1 MKILKAGVIIGLIGG
16 ALDITAAL
24 TVYPAV
30 YGADP
35 VRILQSIAEGV
46 QGPAAF
52 EGGAASAALGLGLHF
67 FIAIC
72 AGLVLVMA
80 MSKIALLRKWPL
92 LTGAGFGLAMYNF
105 MQLVVLPLSLAGA
118 QTHDAKSL
126 AIGLAIHMFI
136 FGAPMGFAASRMLK
150 GS

>member
-1 MKILKAGVIIGLIGG
+1 MLKAGLLTGLLGG
-16 ALDITAAL
+16 ALDIAAAL

-30 YGADP
+30 YGASP
-35 VRILQSIAEGV
+35 VRILQSIAAGV
-46 QGPAAF
+46 QGPAAY

-72 AGLVLVMA
+72 AGIVLVAAMA
-80 MSKIALLRKWPL
+80 KITLLRKWPL
-92 LTGAGFGLAMYNF
+92 LTGVGFGVAMYYV
-105 MQLVVLPLSLAGA
+105 MQKIVLPLSLAGA

-136 FGAPMGFAASRMLK
+136 FGAPMGFAANRMLK